1 MDVSKLLILV
11 LVVCSA
17 SSPLV
22 VDVTSFSGQVVTVE
36 ASISVIVI
44 RVVDFLFL
52 VQPPEQL
59 VTVPMAVVS
68 LLTITVLVML

>member
-22 VDVTSFSGQVVTVE
+22 VDVTSFSGQVLTVE

-44 RVVDFLFL
+44 SVVDFLFL

>member
-44 RVVDFLFL
+44 SVVDFLLL

-59 VTVPMAVVS
+59 VTVPMSVVS

>member
-44 RVVDFLFL
+44 SVVDFLLL

>member
-1 MDVSKLLILV
+1 MNVSKLLILV

-36 ASISVIVI
+36 ASISVTVI
-44 RVVDFLFL
+44 SVVDFLFL

-68 LLTITVLVML
+68 LLTITVLVTL

>member
-44 RVVDFLFL
+44 SVVDFLFF

>member
-44 RVVDFLFL
+44 SVVEFLFL
-52 VQPPEQL
+52 LQPPEQL

>member
-1 MDVSKLLILV
+1 M

-44 RVVDFLFL
+44 SVVDFLFL

>member
-1 MDVSKLLILV
+1 MEVSKLLILV

-36 ASISVIVI
+36 ASISVTVI
-44 RVVDFLFL
+44 SVVDFLFL

>member
-1 MDVSKLLILV
+1 VDVSKLLILV

-44 RVVDFLFL
+44 SVVDFLFL

>member
-44 RVVDFLFL
+44 SVVDFLFL

>member
-11 LVVCSA
+11 LVLCSA

-44 RVVDFLFL
+44 SVVEFLFL
-52 VQPPEQL
+52 LQPPEQL

>member
-44 RVVDFLFL
+44 SVVDFLFF

-59 VTVPMAVVS
+59 VTVPMAVAS

>member
-44 RVVDFLFL
+44 SVVEFLFL

>member
-36 ASISVIVI
+36 ASISVTVI
-44 RVVDFLFL
+44 SVVDFLFL

-68 LLTITVLVML
+68 LLMITVLVML

>member
-1 MDVSKLLILV
+1 VDVSKLLILV

-36 ASISVIVI
+36 ASISVTVI
-44 RVVDFLFL
+44 SVVDFLFL

>member
-1 MDVSKLLILV
+1 MEVSKLLILV

-44 RVVDFLFL
+44 SVVDFLFL

>member
-1 MDVSKLLILV
+1 M
-11 LVVCSA
+11 
-17 SSPLV
+17 

-44 RVVDFLFL
+44 SVVDFLFL

>member
-1 MDVSKLLILV
+1 MDVSKLLILM

-44 RVVDFLFL
+44 SVVDFLFL

>member
-1 MDVSKLLILV
+1 MEVSKLLILV

-17 SSPLV
+17 SYPLV

-36 ASISVIVI
+36 ASISVTVI
-44 RVVDFLFL
+44 SVVDFLFL